1 MFFFQLRIDMTA
13 KSSRVTISV
22 INVVLIANITLLV
35 LLIYFSIM
43 VMRIIINNVNVIA

>member
-22 INVVLIANITLLV
+22 NVVLIANITLLV
-35 LLIYFSIM
+35 LLIYFSII

>member
-1 MFFFQLRIDMTA
+1 MFF
-13 KSSRVTISV
+13 SRVTISV

-35 LLIYFSIM
+35 LLIYFSII